1 MPEKK
6 EIANYGGESK
16 IFFQKTPFAEENLV
30 VRVQAFDRG
39 LFSKPYELRV
49 YIHFGKE
56 NRLSWEPR
64 KIILKKYYDGFGY
77 LRRIGLR
84 YYDRKPANIL
94 MHHGEPKICD
104 FGLACM
110 SKPKEA
116 FQQMGYLRKGAKF
129 QSEMGRS
136 LGAGTPGF
144 CSTCQLFDGW
154 NTMIPIFRLTV
165 FFIFDWPSAWQI
177 LYNGIDEQEREEYDS
192 IMSKCGMKDTCYWL
206 RNLFRVYFDG
216 GYAAHQGYEIEQ
228 NHLFL
233 TFVEICQK
241 IN

>member
-1 MPEKK
+1 MLDCLGWVTFMPK
-6 EIANYGGESK
+6 
-16 IFFQKTPFAEENLV
+16 AECDLW
-30 VRVQAFDRG
+30 DI
-39 LFSKPYELRV
+39 L
-49 YIHFGKE
+49 KE

-77 LRRIGLR
+77 LRKIGLR

-165 FFIFDWPSAWQI
+165 FFIFDWPSGTVA
-177 LYNGIDEQEREEYDS
+177 LKKLSLMGIEPGICYIWPFFYDA
-192 IMSKCGMKDTCYWL
+192 T
-206 RNLFRVYFDG
+206 
-216 GYAAHQGYEIEQ
+216 
-228 NHLFL
+228 L
-233 TFVEICQK
+233 THSS
-241 IN
+241 